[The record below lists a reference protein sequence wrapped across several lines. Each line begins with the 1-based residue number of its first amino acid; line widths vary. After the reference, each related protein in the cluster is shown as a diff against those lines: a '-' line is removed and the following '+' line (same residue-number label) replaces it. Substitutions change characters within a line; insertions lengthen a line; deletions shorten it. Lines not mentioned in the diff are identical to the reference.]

1 MEAARYVALNPG
13 AGGARRGGR
22 RTGRIRA
29 LRAHLAGRDDG
40 LVRVKPLLDRAP
52 RFADLLEGEPDAAAF
67 VRSRRSE
74 LIGRPLGSAG
84 FVAAMEKSLGRT
96 LAPGKRGR
104 KPRNQAAA
112 DQVIPIS
119 DNPIVILS
127 AVAA

>member
-1 MEAARYVALNPG
+1 MNAARYVALNPV
-13 AGGARRGGR
+13 RGGSSGAPK
-22 RTGRIRA
+22 TGRIRA
-29 LRAHLAGRDDG
+29 LSAHLAGRDDG
-40 LVRVKPLLDRAP
+40 LVRVQPPLDRAP
-52 RFADLLEGEPDAAAF
+52 HFADLLEGEADAAAF
-67 VRSRRSE
+67 VRLRRSE

-84 FVAAMEKSLGRT
+84 FVAEIEKRLGRT